1 MNSSIIEIEK
11 EVGEVHVTSHK
22 AENICHQEGALT
34 EALRNCSM
42 CSDDLLVNNYAEM
55 VLQFTYVVLWSSV
68 FPLTP
73 LVAVLLNFGTLR
85 FEIIQL
91 SSYTRRGI
99 PKKEEGIGA
108 WLTII
113 EIISLIGVVTNSAM
127 IIITFKAREKIVYY
141 FNATSSAQIISG
153 GIDLSSSSS
162 SIDVPVPTNSSIDQ
176 SELRYYLSNE
186 TNFLWL
192 IICLEHFIIILKLM
206 LREYIGDVPE
216 WVSQAKLTEK
226 FDEIRV
232 QEAHE
237 LLLLQEK
244 RHLMQQQLEQLEQ
257 LEETKNEL
265 RISKRKSEMLETS
278 MNKIID
284 DRIDDDEQEC
294 ER

>member
-1 MNSSIIEIEK
+1 
-11 EVGEVHVTSHK
+11 
-22 AENICHQEGALT
+22 
-34 EALRNCSM
+34 
-42 CSDDLLVNNYAEM
+42 
-55 VLQFTYVVLWSSV
+55 
-68 FPLTP
+68 
-73 LVAVLLNFGTLR
+73 
-85 FEIIQL
+85 
-91 SSYTRRGI
+91 
-99 PKKEEGIGA
+99 
-108 WLTII
+108 
-113 EIISLIGVVTNSAM
+113 
-127 IIITFKAREKIVYY
+127 
-141 FNATSSAQIISG
+141 
-153 GIDLSSSSS
+153 
-162 SIDVPVPTNSSIDQ
+162 
-176 SELRYYLSNE
+176 
-186 TNFLWL
+186 
-192 IICLEHFIIILKLM
+192 M